1 MKRLLSLC
9 IILAMLLG
17 CVSLLGGCSQEG
29 GKEYPVTYGDV
40 TLEKEPEAI
49 VVLND
54 SVADIIS
61 YIGYDI
67 KMVGRAVTCDQQ
79 FLRVVPSVGMP
90 DDPAVDTIVQKG
102 ADLVIA
108 DSTLSDKS
116 RKKIEA
122 EGITVITVDNA
133 TNKDELQALYGDL
146 GMILGGNVTG
156 REKGETAYQELFE
169 LLDQFTTAVTG
180 VVKTAA
186 YLYINDAGELC
197 TFTKGSLEQKI
208 FNYNGATNAFS
219 NQEKPAVDL
228 TELRLGSPDYIFYD
242 DENVLEF
249 LRYDENLTNLH
260 ALVNDHLYQLPKQ
273 NFFRYGT
280 TMEST
285 VYEMID
291 YLNKQDESTPDELP
305 TDIYGD
311 PISEGEAPL
320 NDSADSAGEPV
331 LDTPIEGNNINND

>member
-1 MKRLLSLC
+1 
-9 IILAMLLG
+9 MLLG
-17 CVSLLGGCSQEG
+17 CLSLLGGCSQDG

-40 TLEKEPEAI
+40 TLDKEPEAI

-67 KMVGRAVTCDQQ
+67 KMVGRAVTCDQD
-79 FLRVVPSVGMP
+79 FLRIVPSVGMP
-90 DDPAVDTIVQKG
+90 NDPAIDTIVQKG

-133 TNKDELQALYGDL
+133 TNQEEIKALYGDL

-156 REKGETAYQELFE
+156 RAKGEEAYQELFE

-186 YLYINDAGELC
+186 YLYLDDAGQLC
-197 TFTKGSLEQKI
+197 TFTKGSLEQRI
-208 FNYNGATNAFS
+208 FNYNCATNAFN
-219 NQEKPAVDL
+219 NQENPVVDL
-228 TELRLGSPDYIFYD
+228 TELRLGSPNYIFYD
-242 DENVLEF
+242 DEAVIEF
-249 LRYDENLTNLH
+249 LRNDSDLTNLH
-260 ALVNDHLYQLPKQ
+260 ALVNDQLYRIPKK

-280 TMEST
+280 TMENT

-291 YLNKQDESTPDELP
+291 YLNKQDESTPDEQP

-311 PISEGEAPL
+311 PITEGEELVGNEVEQVTEAVSEAADDAS
-320 NDSADSAGEPV
+320 NDYADYAEGE
-331 LDTPIEGNNINND
+331 

>member
-1 MKRLLSLC
+1 MKRTLSLC
-9 IILAMLLG
+9 IILAMLLS
-17 CVSLLGGCSQEG
+17 CISLLGGCSQDK

-40 TLEKEPEAI
+40 TLDKEPEAI

-54 SVADIIS
+54 SIADIIS

-67 KMVGRAVTCDQQ
+67 KMVGRSITCDQS
-79 FLRVVPSVGMP
+79 FLRVVPSVGLTEEP
-90 DDPAVDTIVQKG
+90 SVDTIAQKG

-108 DSTLSDKS
+108 DSTLKEKA

-122 EGITVITVDNA
+122 QGITVITVDNA
-133 TNKDELQALYGDL
+133 KNTDELKALYGDL

-156 REKGETAYQELFE
+156 RAKGEEAYEELFD
-169 LLDQFTTAVTG
+169 LLDQFTTAVSG

-186 YLYINDAGELC
+186 YLYLDDEGQLC
-197 TFTKGSLEQKI
+197 TFTKGSLEQRI

-219 NQEKPAVDL
+219 NQEKTTVNL
-228 TELRLGSPDYIFYD
+228 TELRLGSPNYIFYD
-242 DENVLEF
+242 DEAVLEF
-249 LRYDENLTNLH
+249 LRYDDYLTNLH
-260 ALVNDHLYQLPKQ
+260 ALVNDQLYQIPKQ

-280 TMEST
+280 TLEST

-311 PISEGEAPL
+311 PISEGEAPI
-320 NDSADSAGEPV
+320 NDTEPV
-331 LDTPIEGNNINND
+331 LDTPVDGADDE